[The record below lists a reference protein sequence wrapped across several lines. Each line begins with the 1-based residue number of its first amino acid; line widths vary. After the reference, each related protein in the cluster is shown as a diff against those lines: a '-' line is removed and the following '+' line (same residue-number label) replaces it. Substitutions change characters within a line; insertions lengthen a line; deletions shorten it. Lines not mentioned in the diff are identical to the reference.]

1 MTLGFDLAAVC
12 DNHNCETYFE
22 TGLGY
27 CDVEDVSLKQALRC
41 DFKKCISL
49 EIDPR
54 FVETGKQVFE
64 KEIEEGRC
72 VLALGDSAK
81 MDQCFNEINGKTLF
95 FLDAHIV
102 SKVVDLRLKCP
113 EESGPG
119 DKVTVDVDGVQVDV
133 EIPDGIGPGDD
144 IQVKIDI
151 GALLKDELD
160 PVRKCPL
167 MEELECIQAL
177 PRNDHVIC
185 IDDVRIIT
193 GNKWGDDSYNTD
205 TDLLGMIKT
214 KLKEINPNYIFER
227 LDGHVADDVLFV
239 HT

>member
-27 CDVEDVSLKQALRC
+27 CDVDDVSLKQALRC
-41 DFKKCISL
+41 NFKKCISL

-81 MDQCFNEINGKTLF
+81 LDQWFNEINGKSFF
-95 FLDAHIV
+95 FLDAHIQ
-102 SKVVDLRLKCP
+102 
-113 EESGPG
+113 GGMG
-119 DKVTVDVDGVQVDV
+119 DTC
-133 EIPDGIGPGDD
+133 EYT
-144 IQVKIDI
+144 
-151 GALLKDELD
+151 
-160 PVRKCPL
+160 RKCPL
-167 MEELECIQAL
+167 MEELECIKSL
-177 PRNDHVIC
+177 DRNDHVIC

-193 GNKWGDDSYNTD
+193 SCKWSDESYHID

>member
-12 DNHNCETYFE
+12 DNHDCETYFE

-27 CDVEDVSLKQALRC
+27 CDVDDVSLKQALKC
-41 DFKKCISL
+41 KFKKCISV

-64 KEIEEGRC
+64 EEINEGRC
-72 VLALGDSAK
+72 VLAVGDSAK
-81 MDQCFNEINGKTLF
+81 LNQWFNEINGSGRCLF
-95 FLDAHIV
+95 FLDAHIQ
-102 SKVVDLRLKCP
+102 
-113 EESGPG
+113 
-119 DKVTVDVDGVQVDV
+119 DGMGETCDY
-133 EIPDGIGPGDD
+133 I
-144 IQVKIDI
+144 
-151 GALLKDELD
+151 
-160 PVRKCPL
+160 RKCPL

-193 GNKWGDDSYNTD
+193 SCKWGAFAPE
-205 TDLLGMIKT
+205 TDLLGMIKN

>member
-27 CDVEDVSLKQALRC
+27 CDVEDVSLKQALKC
-41 DFKKCISL
+41 KFKKCISV

-54 FVETGKQVFE
+54 FVETGKKVFE
-64 KEIEEGRC
+64 EEINEGRC
-72 VLALGDSAK
+72 VLAVGDSAK
-81 MDQCFNEINGKTLF
+81 LNQWFNEIHGSGRCLF

-102 SKVVDLRLKCP
+102 SKVVDLHLECP
-113 EESGPG
+113 DECGPG
-119 DKVTVDVDGVQVDV
+119 DKLTVDVDGVQVDV

-144 IQVKIDI
+144 IQVNIDI

-193 GNKWGDDSYNTD
+193 GNKWGDHEDI
-205 TDLLGMIKT
+205 DLLGKIKT

-227 LDGHVADDVLFV
+227 LDGHLADDVLFV